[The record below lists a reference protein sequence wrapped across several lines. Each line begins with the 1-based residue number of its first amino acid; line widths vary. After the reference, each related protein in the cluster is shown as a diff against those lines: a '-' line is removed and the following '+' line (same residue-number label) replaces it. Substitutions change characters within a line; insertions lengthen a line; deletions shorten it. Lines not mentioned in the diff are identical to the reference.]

1 MSENSTPP
9 RSPRALRPI
18 LRTAARLL
26 TFRLTGEEFA
36 QFDQRHLLFGL
47 LCTWLVGVGRWWD
60 DPGAGWLQHAGAGSV
75 VYIFILALL
84 LWLVVLPLKPNG
96 WTYRHVLTFVAL
108 TAPPALLYAIP
119 VEKFV
124 SLATARSLNVW
135 FLATVA
141 LWRVALLF
149 NYLKRHA
156 RLRPFAIFTASLL
169 PVTAIIVALTMLNLE
184 RAVFDVMG
192 GLREQGQGAA
202 NDNAY
207 AVLILLS
214 LLSML
219 LFLPLLACYVV
230 LIVVARSK
238 GDEYRVASGG

>member
-1 MSENSTPP
+1 MAEKSMSPP
-9 RSPRALRPI
+9 PPCASLPVVRA
-18 LRTAARLL
+18 AARLL
-26 TFRLTGEEFA
+26 TFRLTAAEFA
-36 QFDQRHLLFGL
+36 CLDQRHLFFGL
-47 LCTWLVGVGRWWD
+47 LCTWLVGIGRWWD
-60 DPGAGWLQHAGAGSV
+60 DARAGWLQHAGVGSLL
-75 VYIFILALL
+75 YIFILAAL
-84 LWLVVLPLKPNG
+84 LWIVVLPLRPHA
-96 WTYRHVLTFVAL
+96 WTYRHVLTFVSL

-124 SLATARSLNVW
+124 SLASARSLNVW

-156 RLRPFAIFTASLL
+156 RLRPPAIFTASLL

-192 GLREQGQGAA
+192 GLREQGTA

-207 AVLILLS
+207 AVLFLLS

-219 LFLPLLACYVV
+219 LFLPLIVCYVV
-230 LIVVARSK
+230 LIALARSK
-238 GDEYRVASGG
+238 SDEYRVASGG

>member
-1 MSENSTPP
+1 MAENSTPP
-9 RSPRALRPI
+9 STQPPDALP
-18 LRTAARLL
+18 LARTALRLL
-26 TFRLTGEEFA
+26 TFRLTAEEFA
-36 QFDQRHLLFGL
+36 RLDRRHLLCGL
-47 LCTWLVGVGRWWD
+47 LCTWVVGVGRWWD
-60 DPGAGWLQHAGAGSV
+60 DAGARALQHAGAGSV
-75 VYIFILALL
+75 VYVFALALL
-84 LWLVVLPLKPNG
+84 LWLVVLPLKPHG
-96 WTYRHVLTFVAL
+96 WTYRHVLTFVSL

-119 VEKFV
+119 VEKLV
-124 SLATARSLNVW
+124 SLTTARTLNVW

-156 RLRPFAIFTASLL
+156 RLRPFAILTASLL

-192 GLREQGQGAA
+192 GLREQGTA

-207 AVLILLS
+207 AVLLLLS

-219 LFLPLLACYVV
+219 LFLPLLVCYGV
-230 LIVVARSK
+230 LIVVARAR
-238 GDEYRVASGG
+238 GDEYRVASAD